1 MVLLSL
7 VYMYHSAD
15 ANTVS
20 TASTIDNGNSDGSSS
35 GQGVCNR
42 EVLISYGFSGVNKP
56 TNRPH

>member
-1 MVLLSL
+1 MLSL
-7 VYMYHSAD
+7 VYRYHSAD
-15 ANTVS
+15 AS
-20 TASTIDNGNSDGSSS
+20 SASTTSTSDNASGSSDGSNS

>member
-1 MVLLSL
+1 
-7 VYMYHSAD
+7 MYHSAD